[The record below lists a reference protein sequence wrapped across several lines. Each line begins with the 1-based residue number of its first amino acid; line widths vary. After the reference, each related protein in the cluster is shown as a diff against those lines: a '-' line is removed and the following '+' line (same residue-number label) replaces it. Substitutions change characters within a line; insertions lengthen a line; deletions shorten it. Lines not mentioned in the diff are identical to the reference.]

1 MSCRHVGYVMAGMSD
16 MSCLTMSDMSP
27 YKNNIIRIIYKN
39 NYKTNIAITKPC

>member
-1 MSCRHVGYVMAGMSD
+1 MSCRYVGYVMPCMSD

-27 YKNNIIRIIYKN
+27 YKNTIIRIIYKN